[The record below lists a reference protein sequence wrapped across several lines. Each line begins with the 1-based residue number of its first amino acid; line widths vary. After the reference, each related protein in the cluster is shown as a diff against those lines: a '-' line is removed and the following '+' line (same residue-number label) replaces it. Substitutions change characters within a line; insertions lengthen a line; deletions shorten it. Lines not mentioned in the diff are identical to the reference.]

1 MFLWVFLLLSFLW
14 NVFAVC
20 TISDYF
26 LSFTA
31 HPLSMTHTC
40 SPPSCFTSC
49 FTCAIKAETT
59 STRLG
64 KLPVLMPRP
73 GQNDPHFKNNG
84 DNGSLRRKGAHP
96 RQSVLSPCK
105 AFQPATHPLRRRC
118 SSSRAGAS
126 DSGWIHSREK
136 CEERNRAKSLP
147 WDGPTGAE
155 SFRSSCVW
163 GKCLDLSLTFSTEI
177 KKNPPMWSALSR
189 LHLLACMLPIIMEKP
204 TWINEYPS
212 HFHPLS
218 HWHHIQTNTLRGN
231 YVCGWGFFLFSS
243 PFVSIFNPTPNRQRN
258 AAYFR
263 VKPPTTTS
271 THTNTH
277 TLPPTLPLSLLS
289 EHLFVSQLKCEM
301 DLYWSPSTWFP
312 REPGES
318 FESDLWCA
326 RLLAA
331 EKHIGG

>member
-1 MFLWVFLLLSFLW
+1 MLNIRWAWL
-14 NVFAVC
+14 
-20 TISDYF
+20 
-26 LSFTA
+26 
-31 HPLSMTHTC
+31 THVLHRLA
-40 SPPSCFTSC
+40 SPPVLPVRS
-49 FTCAIKAETT
+49 K
-59 STRLG
+59 L
-64 KLPVLMPRP
+64 KPPPLPVLMPRP
-73 GQNDPHFKNNG
+73 GQNNPYFKNNG

-118 SSSRAGAS
+118 SSSSRAGAS

-163 GKCLDLSLTFSTEI
+163 GKYLDLSLTFSTDI
-177 KKNPPMWSALSR
+177 KKNPPLWSALSR
-189 LHLLACMLPIIMEKP
+189 LHLLACMLPIIMEKANMNKWVSKP
-204 TWINEYPS
+204 FSPPFPLAPHPNKYPERK
-212 HFHPLS
+212 
-218 HWHHIQTNTLRGN
+218 LR
-231 YVCGWGFFLFSS
+231 VWMRVFPFFQPIWFYFQPPAL
-243 PFVSIFNPTPNRQRN
+243 TPNRQRN

-318 FESDLWCA
+318 FESDLRCA